1 MEGRSVAGAQLA
13 QLRTV
18 TYKRRDSWWTVLLV
32 DPLAIYL
39 VRLAD
44 RLRWATPNRITAL
57 AFLAGLAAAGAVVA
71 SAPGTGGPGAGGPG
85 WLAVGALLY
94 HLAFVLDCVDG
105 KLARW
110 QRRSSVIGGWLDF
123 SLDQIRVVICALAL
137 LGGQYAQ
144 TRRGAFAL
152 L

>member
-13 QLRTV
+13 QLRAI

-32 DPLAIYL
+32 DPLAIHL

-57 AFLAGLAAAGAVVA
+57 AFLVGLAAAAAFVA
-71 SAPGTGGPGAGGPG
+71 SAPGAGGPG

-105 KLARW
+105 QLARW
-110 QRRSSVIGGWLDF
+110 QRRRFGIGG
-123 SLDQIRVVICALAL
+123 
-137 LGGQYAQ
+137 
-144 TRRGAFAL
+144 
-152 L
+152 